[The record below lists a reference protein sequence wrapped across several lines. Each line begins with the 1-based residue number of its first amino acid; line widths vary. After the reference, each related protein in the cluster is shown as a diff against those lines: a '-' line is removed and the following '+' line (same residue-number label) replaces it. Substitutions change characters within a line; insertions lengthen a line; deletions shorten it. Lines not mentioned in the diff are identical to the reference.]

1 MFAVVLVVSVGGAA
15 TSTLLVNQL
24 ARGNQSA
31 AQQLKREL
39 DVVSSLR
46 QSLHTEHAAV
56 HAVFDSEHAAAE
68 FLRADDA
75 TRALLEVAM
84 GDFDGVLERALL
96 GQVRARWD
104 RALSLVRSAVQS
116 PGGATRAHRA
126 EFVSLHDTMDAQM
139 LEILAILDKLA
150 ETALEPVDNRL
161 DEGKRAARE
170 QLAILYVLLA
180 LSLCTTVYLGRR
192 TKKDIVSPIHK
203 LREATRRLGAGD
215 FDHRVDVDRDDEF
228 GELASTFNAMA
239 DTLDANRRELSA
251 QLYGQARLASIVE
264 SSDQAI
270 LGLSPDLVVTSWNP
284 GAERL
289 YGHTAEEAIGREVF
303 DLLLPGNKPAGD
315 TFLHRVAN
323 GDRVSGHETE
333 VQVRDGRVIPISV
346 AASPIVDHA
355 GIVVGISSIAE
366 DISER
371 KSLEER
377 LHHQAF
383 HDPLTNLANRALL
396 NDRLEHALARQAR
409 SGGLLGMIMLD
420 LDDFK
425 AINDSLG
432 HRAGDELLVSVADRL
447 RACTREADTLARLG
461 GDEFAI
467 LLEDL
472 HDPAEAVSVTERVL
486 EALSARFFFEGQSFP
501 VSASLGLAL
510 AGADA
515 ATLDDV
521 IRDADVAMYL
531 TKNSAKGGYTV
542 FEAGMHLAVKQRL
555 RLKADLARAMGSD
568 ELAVHYQPIVDL
580 HSGDIVGVEALA
592 RWRHPELGMVS
603 PAEFIPVAEETGLIV
618 PLGLWVLETACREA
632 TGWQHTSGASPTL
645 RVSVNVS
652 GRQLED
658 QHFVA
663 NVAHILDRLDFDPTR
678 VVLEITESV
687 FVCKAEES
695 IDKLHQ
701 LKRLGV
707 QLAIDDFGTGYS
719 SLSSLQ
725 QLPVDILKIDKSFI
739 DRLDG
744 NDEQG
749 VLARAVLGLGR
760 TLQLETVAE
769 GVESGT
775 QLSELRKLE
784 CTLAQ
789 GYYFARPADA
799 ATVAALLQEDVEK
812 ELRRPGRTAAAPVH
826 AETVLTA
833 TS

>member
-1 MFAVVLVVSVGGAA
+1 VFAVVLVVSIGGAA
-15 TSTLLVNQL
+15 ASTLLVNQL
-24 ARGNQSA
+24 AQGNHTA
-31 AQQLKREL
+31 AKHLEREL
-39 DVVSSLR
+39 DAVSGLR
-46 QSLHTEHAAV
+46 QFLHAEHAAA
-56 HAVFDSEHAAAE
+56 HAVFDSDHAAAE

-75 TRALLEVAM
+75 TSAM
-84 GDFDGVLERALL
+84 LDTAGGKFDGVLERALL

-104 RALSLVRSAVQS
+104 RAFSLLRSAAQDS
-116 PGGATRAHRA
+116 SAARAQQHT
-126 EFVSLHDTMDAQM
+126 EFESLHDTLDVQM
-139 LEILAILDKLA
+139 LEMLAILDKLA

-215 FDHRVDVDRDDEF
+215 FDHRVDVDRDDEL
-228 GELASTFNAMA
+228 GQLATTFNAMA
-239 DTLDANRRELSA
+239 GALDAHQRQLTE

-264 SSDQAI
+264 FSDQAI

-289 YGHTAEEAIGREVF
+289 YGYAAEEAVGREVF
-303 DLLLPGNKPAGD
+303 ELLLPGNKATGNS
-315 TFLHRVAN
+315 FLHRVAN
-323 GDRVSGHETE
+323 GDRVSGYETE
-333 VQVRDGRVIPISV
+333 VQVFDGRIIPISV
-346 AASPIVDHA
+346 AASPIVDPD
-355 GIVVGISSIAE
+355 GVIVGISSIAE

-371 KSLEER
+371 KTLKER

-396 NDRLEHALARQAR
+396 QDRLEHALARQAR
-409 SGGLLGMIMLD
+409 SGGLLGVILLD

-432 HRAGDELLVSVADRL
+432 HRAGDELLVGVADRL
-447 RACTREADTLARLG
+447 RQCTREADTLARLG

-472 HDPAEAVSVTERVL
+472 HDTGEAVQVAERVL
-486 EALSARFFFEGQSFP
+486 EALSTRFNFEGQSFP

-510 AGADA
+510 AGADT

-531 TKNSAKGGYTV
+531 TKNTAKGGCTV

-555 RLKADLARAMGSD
+555 KLKAELARAMGSD

-580 HSGDIVGVEALA
+580 ESGDIVGVEALT
-592 RWRHPELGMVS
+592 RWHHPELGMVP

-618 PLGLWVLETACREA
+618 PLGLWVLETACREVQE
-632 TGWQHTSGASPTL
+632 WQHTGAAASSL
-645 RVSVNVS
+645 RISVNVS

-658 QHFVA
+658 QHFVE
-663 NVAHILDRLDFDPTR
+663 NVGRILARLAFDPSR
-678 VVLEITESV
+678 LVLEITESV
-687 FVCKAEES
+687 FVAKAEES

-739 DRLDG
+739 DRLEG
-744 NDEQG
+744 NDDQG
-749 VLARAVLGLGR
+749 TVARAVLRLGR

-769 GVESGT
+769 GVESGA
-775 QLSELRKLE
+775 QASELRKLE
-784 CTLAQ
+784 CGLAQ

-799 ATVAALLQEDVEK
+799 ATVRALLEH
-812 ELRRPGRTAAAPVH
+812 RTV
-826 AETVLTA
+826 TA
-833 TS
+833 MVA